1 MLYVLHA
8 LDRSDGI
15 ENRAKHYREHRAH
28 LDRAASEG
36 VEIVSAGS
44 LVASDGE
51 TPIGSL
57 IVVDAADQGVVQG
70 FCERDPYRVAG
81 VWEVVQIHPFIK
93 RRGWASPTSTG
104 I

>member
-36 VEIVSAGS
+36 VEIVRRSWSQATARRRSA
-44 LVASDGE
+44 A
-51 TPIGSL
+51 
-57 IVVDAADQGVVQG
+57 
-70 FCERDPYRVAG
+70 
-81 VWEVVQIHPFIK
+81 
-93 RRGWASPTSTG
+93 
-104 I
+104 